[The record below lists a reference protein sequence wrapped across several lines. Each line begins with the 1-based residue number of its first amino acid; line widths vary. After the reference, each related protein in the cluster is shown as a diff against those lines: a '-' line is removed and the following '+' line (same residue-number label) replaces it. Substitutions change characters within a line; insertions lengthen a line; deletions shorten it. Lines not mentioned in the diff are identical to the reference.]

1 MCLSHGRRDTL
12 LKTIGGHFSDQIVSK
27 LKSGRTFRGTGDNYD
42 LRILKGHMRK
52 GIANED
58 LHLFAT
64 NFIENRLSFNH
75 LPNEFPLGDIKTIAR
90 SKFSPSVAEL
100 KMYAQ
105 SAKILVGRIVLE
117 FCPQFKFLQN
127 VIPNHINHEYSEVMS
142 QKSFI
147 ATMPIIDAN
156 EAKYQDCVKILR
168 TYEGWIAQIYYK
180 AGLLEKLPELQNPP
194 IQDSPSVPGQTRAHT
209 NDDKDD
215 PMREMKVVMGGDQ
228 LTRVRF
234 AGAKDL
240 LGGSHTPSDRLE
252 HCAPFKPVMWH
263 TKASLLQYCYNL
275 LYNAKSVGDVGTLKF
290 FREKFDR
297 RNATPQKV
305 LDSFEGS
312 EELFISVGRAYIIAA
327 ILHFFGMRSTDEKPA
342 VHVFPKNIIHAPNE
356 KKKEYFEEVFEKFV
370 NKYVLQIDPDNRD
383 DYIKNYGLCFIFLTI
398 LLLQMKDTAKEGDG
412 ERNLINQKMLLS
424 VFKSLGAF
432 SKYAI
437 EMFVSIAQME
447 CLLTPRL
454 AREFKWGFFVN
465 WRGGAGNNIEDDLAQ
480 EISNK
485 LSKNVVQRMGP
496 NKSVSSISKVSK
508 AMSGI
513 TIIKEQFDKTLEI
526 KNVSVQHATRD
537 SLNDEKEMVGDIIK
551 LNPFQHIDGRYH
563 ENFPDIKRSPL
574 RYLNIVDFHKWLEKH
589 KKEMHN

>member
-1 MCLSHGRRDTL
+1 
-12 LKTIGGHFSDQIVSK
+12 
-27 LKSGRTFRGTGDNYD
+27 
-42 LRILKGHMRK
+42 MRK
-52 GIANED
+52 GIGNED

-64 NFIENRLSFNH
+64 NFIENRLSFRH
-75 LPNEFPLGDIKTIAR
+75 LPNDSPLGDIKTLTR
-90 SKFSPSVAEL
+90 DKFSPSVAEL
-100 KMYAQ
+100 KKYAQ
-105 SAKILVGRIVLE
+105 CAKILVGRIVLE
-117 FCPQFKFLQN
+117 FFPQFRFLKK
-127 VIPNHINHEYSEVMS
+127 VFPNHINHEFSEAMS
-142 QKSFI
+142 QKSLI
-147 ATMPIIDAN
+147 ASMPIIDAN

-168 TYEGWIAQIYYK
+168 ACEGWIAQIYYK
-180 AGLLEKLPELQNPP
+180 AGLLDKLPETEDPP
-194 IQDSPSVPGQTRAHT
+194 IPDTPSSQGQTRAHT
-209 NDDKDD
+209 IDDKDD

-240 LGGSHTPSDRLE
+240 LAGSHTPSDRLE

-263 TKASLLQYCYNL
+263 TKASLLQYSYNL

-312 EELFISVGRAYIIAA
+312 EELFISMGRAYIVAA
-327 ILHFFGMRSTDEKPA
+327 ILHFFGMKSLDDKPA
-342 VHVFPKNIIHAPNE
+342 VHVFPKNIIHAPDD
-356 KKKEYFEEVFEKFV
+356 KRKEYFDEAFGKFV
-370 NKYVLQIDPDNRD
+370 DKFVLQIDPHAGDE
-383 DYIKNYGLCFIFLTI
+383 DYIKNYGLCSIFLTI
-398 LLLQMKDTAKEGDG
+398 LLLQMKDTAQEADG
-412 ERNLINQKMLLS
+412 ERNLINQKLLLS

-454 AREFKWGFFVN
+454 SQEFKWGFFVN

-496 NKSVSSISKVSK
+496 NKSISSISKVSK

-513 TIIKEQFDKTLEI
+513 TSIKEQFDKTI
-526 KNVSVQHATRD
+526 KVEKVSVQHATRD
-537 SLNDEKEMVGDIIK
+537 SLKDEKEMVEDIIK
-551 LNPFQHIDGRYH
+551 LNPFHHIEGRSH
-563 ENFPDIKRSPL
+563 EHFPDIKRSPL
-574 RYLNIVDFHKWLEKH
+574 RYLNVVDFHKWLEKH
-589 KKEMHN
+589 KKEIHN